1 MEELQLRLET
11 ASAALEGTS
20 QAKEIAE
27 LAEDLELARR
37 AQPFAG
43 GFARLSPNEQELK
56 NFPT

>member
-20 QAKEIAE
+20 QAKDIAE

-37 AQPFAG
+37 A
-43 GFARLSPNEQELK
+43 
-56 NFPT
+56 